1 MILRACPRVPP
12 VAQWVNSLTAEAWVS
27 LELQVQSLAQW
38 HSGLQDLA
46 LLQLWGRSQLWLRL
60 DPWLRNFHMLWVWAK
75 KQNKNNNHQKELVL
89 YSPEAKIID
98 M

>member
-1 MILRACPRVPP
+1 
-12 VAQWVNSLTAEAWVS
+12 
-27 LELQVQSLAQW
+27 LAQELPYAV
-38 HSGLQDLA
+38 GL
-46 LLQLWGRSQLWLRL
+46 G
-60 DPWLRNFHMLWVWAK
+60 K